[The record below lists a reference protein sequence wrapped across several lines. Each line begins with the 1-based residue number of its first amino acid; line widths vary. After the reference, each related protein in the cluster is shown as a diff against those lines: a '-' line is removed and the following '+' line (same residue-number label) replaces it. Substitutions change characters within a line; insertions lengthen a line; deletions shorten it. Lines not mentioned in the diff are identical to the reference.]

1 MLSGDETKIDIEKLI
16 VWALRKQDY
25 IFDTAFL
32 NTEKKIVF
40 TFGFIPEQEAPM
52 SYNDIIGEFDTEI
65 VDKIANDPDI
75 ELVLDEQR
83 KLSGNKIMFRSPN
96 NTMLFKHWVEENKIK
111 KFTLQSFTA
120 ANVGITR
127 EQAVKI
133 ISHQIHKKT
142 IVQLDNDTFKIV
154 KEL

>member
-1 MLSGDETKIDIEKLI
+1 MIEITNHIMLSGDETKIDIEKLI

-40 TFGFIPEQEAPM
+40 TFGFIPEQEAPK
-52 SYNDIIGEFDTEI
+52 SYTDIIGDFDTE
-65 VDKIANDPDI
+65 PETRSDI
-75 ELVLDEQR
+75 QEDIQSYIST
-83 KLSGNKIMFRSPN
+83 KAPN

-120 ANVGITR
+120 ANVGITK
-127 EQAVKI
+127 EQAIKI